1 MDGLRRI
8 LDTSRKAR
16 MSQKIR
22 AEPGRNLIDVLKNT
36 DTRALAYLWIAV
48 ELNYNMVVF
57 GKNGETDTT
66 VSALSMLVPR
76 YHAVLDISKDNN
88 MGSRINFMKMVGRKT
103 GKTRGLVGSIMPD
116 RVIDRSADSLCF
128 LFGCAKYGISFI
140 ASVNGDF
147 RNVSIVRA
155 LRSGRFGIRPFDMNA
170 LDISIMLD
178 SNSNISRI
186 TEYRWLEKAEIST
199 IEKDF
204 VPKSIN
210 NMSMMSNG
218 QFDNDSVIRSKVV
231 EAYAKSNF
239 ISSNCALKE
248 LEKRADF
255 LKRVAAGDGAR
266 TDLVERYCEIAQS
279 QRS

>member
-103 GKTRGLVGSIMPD
+103 GKTRDVT
-116 RVIDRSADSLCF
+116 
-128 LFGCAKYGISFI
+128 
-140 ASVNGDF
+140 
-147 RNVSIVRA
+147 
-155 LRSGRFGIRPFDMNA
+155 SGRQAGPRLA
-170 LDISIMLD
+170 
-178 SNSNISRI
+178 
-186 TEYRWLEKAEIST
+186 T
-199 IEKDF
+199 
-204 VPKSIN
+204 PKP
-210 NMSMMSNG
+210 
-218 QFDNDSVIRSKVV
+218 
-231 EAYAKSNF
+231 YAMIAFSNF
-239 ISSNCALKE
+239 AEVRSE
-248 LEKRADF
+248 LSFWWR
-255 LKRVAAGDGAR
+255 
-266 TDLVERYCEIAQS
+266 
-279 QRS
+279 